1 MAPYDRLLGRDD
13 AGNPVANKIPIHQF
27 QAAVA
32 EWSRAKLTGVQAN
45 SIITAVSGAPLTP
58 AEQTEVQTLVN
69 TVTSIP
75 VTGSTAAQADGR
87 SQVLLLADTGAPDRH
102 RKESAWKWLIS
113 CTRALERTLAW
124 RNAGSTQL
132 KERSSRERRLRG
144 PCGPRASP
152 PAGNAHLRFLQAS
165 CLISQR

>member
-1 MAPYDRLLGRDD
+1 
-13 AGNPVANKIPIHQF
+13 
-27 QAAVA
+27 VA

-45 SIITAVSGAPLTP
+45 GIITVVSGAPLTP

-69 TVTSIP
+69 TVISIA
-75 VTGSTAAQADGR
+75 VTGSTAAQGDGR
-87 SQVLLLADTGAPDRH
+87 SQRAMRLFEIDQVLLLADTGAPDRH

-132 KERSSRERRLRG
+132 KERSSRERRLEG
-144 PCGPRASP
+144 PVDRA
-152 PAGNAHLRFLQAS
+152 LRRL
-165 CLISQR
+165 LGMRT

>member
-58 AEQTEVQTLVN
+58 AEQ
-69 TVTSIP
+69 P
-75 VTGSTAAQADGR
+75 RCRR
-87 SQVLLLADTGAPDRH
+87 S
-102 RKESAWKWLIS
+102 
-113 CTRALERTLAW
+113 
-124 RNAGSTQL
+124 
-132 KERSSRERRLRG
+132 
-144 PCGPRASP
+144 
-152 PAGNAHLRFLQAS
+152 
-165 CLISQR
+165 